1 MEKIKMTT
9 PLVEMDGDEMTRILW
24 KMIKDELILPLDL
37 IEYDENQP
45 YVYVYRDGVAVR
57 VDLVTGVSTA
67 DSIVIESGLTDEDQI
82 ITTWHPDLK
91 DGAAV
96 YAPSLE
102 ASASQPEE
110 APSGDSSEEQP
121 QESSSSAGDEKGE

>member
-1 MEKIKMTT
+1 MKASTANAQ
-9 PLVEMDGDEMTRILW
+9 
-24 KMIKDELILPLDL
+24 DELILPLDL

-67 DSIVIESGLTDEDQI
+67 DSIVIESGLTEEDQI

-102 ASASQPEE
+102 AAASQSEE
-110 APSGDSSEEQP
+110 APSQGSSSGDSSAAQP